1 MTAPPVLVHS
11 LSAEQTHQLH
21 ALYQGEWW
29 SRGRTLADVQA
40 MLQRGSL
47 VFALY
52 DASSG
57 DLLAFARV
65 LTDHIF
71 KALIFDVIVHPAHR
85 ARGLGRTII
94 RHILEHPELRTVR
107 HLELYCAPERVEYY
121 QEFGFSAEINQ
132 AVTLMRK
139 TNEAIPESRP

>member
-94 RHILEHPELRTVR
+94 RHVLEHSDCL
-107 HLELYCAPERVEYY
+107 LYTSDAADE
-121 QEFGFSAEINQ
+121 
-132 AVTLMRK
+132 
-139 TNEAIPESRP
+139 